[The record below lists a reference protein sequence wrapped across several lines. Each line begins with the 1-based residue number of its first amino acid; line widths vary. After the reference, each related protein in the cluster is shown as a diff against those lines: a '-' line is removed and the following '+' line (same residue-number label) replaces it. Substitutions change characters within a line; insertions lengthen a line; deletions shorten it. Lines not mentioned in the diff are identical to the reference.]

1 VFYNHPGFIEAQA
14 DRVRDALGQ
23 IPAERREIVPVLFT
37 AHSIP
42 LKMAENCRYVA
53 QLEETC
59 RLVAE
64 STGLPRWRLVY
75 QSRSGPPPQPW
86 LEPDLCQCL
95 RAMHAEG
102 GLAELL
108 VVPVG
113 FLSDHMEVLFDID
126 VEAQELA
133 RELGVRLIRA
143 ATAGN
148 HPRFVRMIR
157 ELIQERLEPGHPRE
171 AIGKDGPS
179 HDVCPADCCRYT
191 VRRPGAA

>member
-1 VFYNHPGFIEAQA
+1 
-14 DRVRDALGQ
+14 
-23 IPAERREIVPVLFT
+23 
-37 AHSIP
+37 
-42 LKMAENCRYVA
+42 
-53 QLEETC
+53 
-59 RLVAE
+59 
-64 STGLPRWRLVY
+64 
-75 QSRSGPPPQPW
+75 
-86 LEPDLCQCL
+86 
-95 RAMHAEG
+95 
-102 GLAELL
+102 
-108 VVPVG
+108 
-113 FLSDHMEVLFDID
+113 MEVLFDID

-143 ATAGN
+143 VTAGN